1 MEQKTKSRIHLRI
14 FREITYLFML
24 VLLIFLEI
32 FLHSHFLLT
41 VLVLMILL
49 PILSITLAW
58 RMKDSLSVTV
68 KPFGQALQEVE
79 EGIWRVRIHNS
90 SYGISLACTLTGK
103 AENIFLGT
111 SGELRI
117 DMPISMK
124 GTESFDLPLV
134 SEYCG
139 LIRVQ
144 IERMEYMDLL
154 GLVSVSMDI
163 SAMGETVIL
172 PKEQES
178 TMEQRSGFQAG
189 ISEAEESLAKGY
201 DFAEVT
207 DMREYR
213 PGDRIKDIHW
223 KLSAKKEEL
232 MVKERTSVAQS
243 QVILVLDLSG
253 DGAAITEIM
262 RLAYGLTKAFL
273 GEYVPVRLLWWDEH
287 QYDFQEVLITEEKE
301 RRSGFMKLFHGHS
314 SKPASELPE
323 LLQRVRPL
331 LQSCIYLSMIQGKAD
346 GVVISH
352 V

>member
-14 FREITYLFML
+14 FRDIAYLFML
-24 VLLIFLEI
+24 VLLIFLQI

-41 VLVLMILL
+41 VLVLMFLL
-49 PILSITLAW
+49 PVLSIAFAW
-58 RMKDSLSVTV
+58 WMKDSLSVAA
-68 KPFGQALQEVE
+68 KPFGQTLQEKE
-79 EGIWRVRIHNS
+79 AGIWRVQIKNS
-90 SYGISLACTLTGK
+90 SYGVSMACTLRGK
-103 AENIFLGT
+103 VENLFLGT
-111 SGELRI
+111 SGEISL

-124 GTESFDLPLV
+124 GTEYFDLPLA

-144 IERMEYMDLL
+144 IEQIEYIDLL
-154 GLVSVSMDI
+154 GLVSVCLDMP
-163 SAMGETVIL
+163 AMGETVIL
-172 PKEQES
+172 PKEQEG
-178 TMEQRSGFQAG
+178 TMEQRSSFQAG

-213 PGDRIKDIHW
+213 QGDLIKDIHW

-243 QVILVLDLSG
+243 QVILLLDLSG

-273 GEYVPVRLLWWDEH
+273 REYVPVRLLWWDEQ

-301 RRSGFMKLFHGHS
+301 RMDGFMKLFHGHS
-314 SKPASELPE
+314 SQPTSELPE

-331 LQSCIYLSMIQGKAD
+331 LQSCVYLSIIQGKAD

>member
-1 MEQKTKSRIHLRI
+1 MEQKPKSRIHPKI
-14 FREITYLFML
+14 FRDFMYLFML
-24 VLLIFLEI
+24 VLLIFLQI

-41 VLVLMILL
+41 VLVLLVLL
-49 PILSITLAW
+49 PILSLAFAW
-58 RMKDSLSVTV
+58 RMQDHLSVAV
-68 KPFGQALQEVE
+68 QPFGQAVQEE
-79 EGIWRVRIHNS
+79 ETGIWRVQIRNS
-90 SYGISLACTLTGK
+90 GYGLSMACTLRGK
-103 AENIFLGT
+103 VQNLFLGT
-111 SGELRI
+111 SGEISL

-124 GTESFDLPLV
+124 STEHFDLPLA

-139 LIRVQ
+139 LIQVQ
-144 IERMEYMDLL
+144 MERMEYMDLL
-154 GLVSVSMDI
+154 GLVSVCLDMP
-163 SAMGETVIL
+163 AMGETVIL

-243 QVILVLDLSG
+243 QVILLMDLSG
-253 DGAAITEIM
+253 DGVAVTEIM
-262 RLAYGLTKAFL
+262 RVAYGLTKAFL
-273 GEYVPVRLLWWDEH
+273 QEYVPVRLLWWDEQ
-287 QYDFQEVLITEEKE
+287 QYDFQEVLITEEKG
-301 RRSGFMKLFHGHS
+301 RMDGFVKLFHGH
-314 SKPASELPE
+314 ASRPGSALPE
-323 LLQRVRPL
+323 LLQRMRPL
-331 LQSCIYLSMIQGKAD
+331 LQSCVYLSMIQGKAD